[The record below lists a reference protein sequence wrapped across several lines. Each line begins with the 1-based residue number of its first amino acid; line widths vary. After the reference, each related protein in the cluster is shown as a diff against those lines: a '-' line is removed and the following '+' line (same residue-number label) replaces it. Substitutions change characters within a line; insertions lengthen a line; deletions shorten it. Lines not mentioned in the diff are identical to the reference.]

1 MKNGKNGRRRGK
13 IKYQATLNTILSPY
27 VILSGKCE
35 KIFTEKNKTKRR

>member
-1 MKNGKNGRRRGK
+1 MEKMEEEVEK

-35 KIFTEKNKTKRR
+35 KIFTEKNKTK